1 MLNRFVI
8 DGGVAAAWQWDSES
22 QFCLRRVRSV
32 APIAV
37 VPVKGYYGVETLRW
51 LEDPPCCNEE
61 VTPAIDAFL
70 NGMMYLIDTFR
81 LDESTTTTTLPPPV
95 PRSTRPLRR
104 NSTTLVKHNLLL
116 SINIRHPHR
125 LIGHG
130 DINKTIS
137 QLLVDPLTPCLQR
150 SPTKHHLRR
159 ASSSRRPLIIVTNNQ
174 KNSSRA
180 TI

>member
-1 MLNRFVI
+1 M
-8 DGGVAAAWQWDSES
+8 GG
-22 QFCLRRVRSV
+22 L
-32 APIAV
+32 
-37 VPVKGYYGVETLRW
+37 
-51 LEDPPCCNEE
+51 
-61 VTPAIDAFL
+61 FL
-70 NGMMYLIDTFR
+70 NGINRKYCCGFGCGCGALTIGAATDAASATFR

>member
-1 MLNRFVI
+1 MVTIIAREGVLSMTDLFSYLLPYPASVLRSDSDPKLNLQRLSFV
-8 DGGVAAAWQWDSES
+8 
-22 QFCLRRVRSV
+22 R
-32 APIAV
+32 
-37 VPVKGYYGVETLRW
+37 TLIPN
-51 LEDPPCCNEE
+51 L
-61 VTPAIDAFL
+61 
-70 NGMMYLIDTFR
+70 TFR

-174 KNSSRA
+174 KIAPAPRFSGVQN
-180 TI
+180 

>member
-1 MLNRFVI
+1 MVKIKCNSF
-8 DGGVAAAWQWDSES
+8 
-22 QFCLRRVRSV
+22 
-32 APIAV
+32 
-37 VPVKGYYGVETLRW
+37 VKGISEYDRTAGWSSLVDVLCLLMTLH
-51 LEDPPCCNEE
+51 
-61 VTPAIDAFL
+61 
-70 NGMMYLIDTFR
+70 TFR

-104 NSTTLVKHNLLL
+104 NSTTLAKHNLLL

-159 ASSSRRPLIIVTNNQ
+159 ASSSRRPLIIVTNDQ